1 MVEPILKWAG
11 GKRQLLSEITA
22 QFPRNYERY
31 HEPFVGGGAVF
42 FNLSPED
49 GSINDLNPRLINFYR
64 IVRDHPEALITENKT
79 HEHDD
84 DYYYAARGEFNALRA
99 EGAPDSREDR
109 IREASLLLYLN
120 RTCFNGLYRE
130 NQSGEFNVP
139 FGSYSDPN
147 WVQAERIRAVSDIL
161 QNTTI
166 HCGDFEYVRE
176 EATPADLAYFDP
188 PYEPV
193 SSTANFNDYHA
204 DGFDKDDQRR
214 LRNLA
219 VNLDERDVSVVL
231 SNSPPVA
238 ELYEPYEAFDV
249 TVVDATRSINSDGTG
264 RGEVAEILITN
275 VPEDDRRRVTLSEFN

>member
-11 GKRQLLSEITA
+11 GKRQLLPEITA
-22 QFPRNYERY
+22 QFPRDYGRY

-42 FNLSPED
+42 FRLSPRN
-49 GSINDLNPRLINFYR
+49 GSINDLNARLINFYR
-64 IVRDHPEALITENKT
+64 VVRDYPDPLVAENKT

-84 DYYYAARGEFNALRA
+84 DYYYAARDEFNAIRA
-99 EGAPDSREDR
+99 DGEPASREDR

-130 NQSGEFNVP
+130 NQDGEFNVP

-147 WVQAERIRAVSDIL
+147 WIQAERIRAVSDIL

-176 EATPADLAYFDP
+176 EAGTGDLAYFDP

-193 SSTANFNDYHA
+193 SATANFNDYHA

-214 LRNLA
+214 LRDLA
-219 VNLDERDVSVVL
+219 VDLHDQGISVVL

-238 ELYEPYEAFDV
+238 ELYDPYDAFEV
-249 TVVDATRSINSDGTG
+249 TFVDATRSINSDGTG

-275 VPEDDRRRVTLSEFN
+275 VPESEKRRVTLAEFD